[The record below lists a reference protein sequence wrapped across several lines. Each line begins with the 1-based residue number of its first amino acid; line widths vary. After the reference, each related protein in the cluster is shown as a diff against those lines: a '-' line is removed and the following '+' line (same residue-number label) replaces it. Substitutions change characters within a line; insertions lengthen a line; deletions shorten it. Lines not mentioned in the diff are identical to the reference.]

1 MTAFALEFLY
11 GNVLQVIGWDINNK
25 NILGGLNGRRDGPQL

>member
-1 MTAFALEFLY
+1 MMTAFALEFLY

-25 NILGGLNGRRDGPQL
+25 KYFGRIKWTA

>member
-1 MTAFALEFLY
+1 MMTAFALEFLY

-25 NILGGLNGRRDGPQL
+25 KIFWED